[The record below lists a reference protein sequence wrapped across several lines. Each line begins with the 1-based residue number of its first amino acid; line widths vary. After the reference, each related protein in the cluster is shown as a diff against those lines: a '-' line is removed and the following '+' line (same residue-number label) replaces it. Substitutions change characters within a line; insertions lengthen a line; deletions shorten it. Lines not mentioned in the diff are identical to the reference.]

1 MSLSAL
7 GLLESGSA
15 SAAALANPAI
25 ARCCNAW
32 RSRYK
37 AEMSKSKSEDDV
49 FAAHQADASYR
60 DAMPPLVDDE
70 GIRDFIACAAHGML
84 IGAIPHQNGTQLLYA
99 AQVALAA
106 IRREPRPARPPG
118 RPKKFTK

>member
-7 GLLESGSA
+7 GLFESGSA

-25 ARCCNAW
+25 ARCCDAW

-37 AEMSKSKSEDDV
+37 AEMSKSKDDV
-49 FAAHQADASYR
+49 FAAHNADTSYR
-60 DAMPPLVDDE
+60 DAMPPLVDYE
-70 GIRDFIACAAHGML
+70 SIRDFIACSAHGML
-84 IGAIPHQNGTQLLYA
+84 IGAIPRQSGTQLLYA

-106 IRREPRPARPPG
+106 IRQQPRQASPLG
-118 RPKKFTK
+118 RPKCLPDK

>member
-15 SAAALANPAI
+15 SAAAITNAAI
-25 ARCCNAW
+25 ARCREAW
-32 RSRYK
+32 QSRYQ
-37 AEMSKSKSEDDV
+37 AERSKGEGDV
-49 FAAHQADASYR
+49 FAAHNADASYR
-60 DAMPPLVDDE
+60 DAMPPLLDHE
-70 GIRDFIACAAHGML
+70 SIRDFIACAAHGML
-84 IGAIPHQNGTQLLYA
+84 IGAIPRQNAAQLLYA

-106 IRREPRPARPPG
+106 IRQQPRKAKPPG